1 MKWTESCWVI
11 GGGVGKGKEEIQ
23 GVRWLKYNIITGE
36 MLWWN
41 PWTLNIH
48 LHKGQKSKTVPVG
61 GVETNGER
69 GEEIK
74 EGWIWL
80 MYFIYLYENR
90 TMKPVEIILSR
101 REEDEGEWWWGWT

>member
-61 GVETNGER
+61 GWRLMGRGVKRLKKGEY
-69 GEEIK
+69 
-74 EGWIWL
+74 GWCT
-80 MYFIYLYENR
+80 LY
-90 TMKPVEIILSR
+90 TYMKIEQWNLLK
-101 REEDEGEWWWGWT
+101 